1 MNIIANVFQRCLLSP
16 SSLPSPLDARKNF
29 LIDSAREY
37 TVFSSFL
44 LVSFFPARLPA
55 RKEEGKWSCRAY
67 RSPYWASIEAETLV
81 DYYYAP
87 LSFFSL
93 FLILGEIGVGVNIEF
108 VLSEPRTSSFSRV
121 VVSRQLFSATF
132 SHSRRRGG
140 GEGEE
145 EGTRDIARSLSL
157 SPSSNQLVRN
167 AELHGL
173 RLPVGFRS

>member
-1 MNIIANVFQRCLLSP
+1 MFQRCLLSP

-67 RSPYWASIEAETLV
+67 RSPLLGLYRGRNARRLLLRSSLF
-81 DYYYAP
+81 
-87 LSFFSL
+87 FFSL
-93 FLILGEIGVGVNIEF
+93 PYPRRNRCRSEHRIRVIRELR
-108 VLSEPRTSSFSRV
+108 LSAGSSSPANFSPP
-121 VVSRQLFSATF
+121 L
-132 SHSRRRGG
+132 SHTL
-140 GEGEE
+140 EE
-145 EGTRDIARSLSL
+145 EAVGRGKRKGHEISRALSLSL